1 MNLIITSD
9 KGISIGSDLKEKL
22 QSIVSLIF
30 SDEGLVDKEI
40 NLRILNDKEMQKLNH
55 QFRNKNNTTNV
66 LSFRSD
72 DISTKLTKN
81 IGDIAISSEYVE
93 REAVEEGKFF
103 EDHMIHMLAHGVYHI
118 LGHDHEDDSMADTME
133 LKEIEVLS
141 KLNIKNPYH

>member
-81 IGDIAISSEYVE
+81 IGDIAISSEYVL
-93 REAVEEGKFF
+93 REAKDEGKTF
-103 EDHMIHMLAHGVYHI
+103 
-118 LGHDHEDDSMADTME
+118 
-133 LKEIEVLS
+133 
-141 KLNIKNPYH
+141 

>member
-81 IGDIAISSEYVE
+81 IGDIAISLEYVL
-93 REAVEEGKFF
+93 REAQDEGKTF

-118 LGHDHEDDSMADTME
+118 LGYDHENDEMALIME
-133 LKEIEVLS
+133 KKEINI
-141 KLNIKNPYH
+141 LNKININNPY

>member
-81 IGDIAISSEYVE
+81 IGDIAISLEYVL
-93 REAVEEGKFF
+93 REAQDEGKTF

-118 LGHDHEDDSMADTME
+118 LVYDHENDEMALIME
-133 LKEIEVLS
+133 KKEINI
-141 KLNIKNPYH
+141 LNKININNPY